1 MKNLLHTATA
11 FNIFKIAIFLI
22 AIKAYT
28 ATATAEIV
36 SGEKIN
42 TPDSTLTSEI
52 AKIKQEKIA
61 IEAKSK
67 AQEAVC
73 YKKFAVSS
81 CLKDVKTEK
90 LAALNEVR
98 RRELELN
105 NQQRSQKA
113 KALQEKQEKKESS
126 NAASQIKES
135 PETLKSGNSDSA
147 AQTTETKKIS
157 RVEKNRRDP
166 KARSEK
172 LPVDDQQRL
181 NAAKKR
187 VAEANQ
193 KQAAAQKKAQTRA
206 EKQSQSASQAASY
219 AKKLQLAE
227 AHKNEVAQKQ
237 AAKTKP
243 KSAPLPIPSAAEIAN

>member
-1 MKNLLHTATA
+1 MKNLIHTTTFFFALKLATISIAIYAYNTTATA
-11 FNIFKIAIFLI
+11 QMASESVARL
-22 AIKAYT
+22 
-28 ATATAEIV
+28 
-36 SGEKIN
+36 
-42 TPDSTLTSEI
+42 PDSSLTSDLE
-52 AKIKQEKIA
+52 KIKQEKFA
-61 IEAKSK
+61 IEAKAK

-90 LAALNEVR
+90 LAALNEVK

-126 NAASQIKES
+126 KAASQTKES

-147 AQTTETKKIS
+147 AQTTKTTKIS
-157 RVEKNRRDP
+157 RVEKMGRDP

-172 LPVDDQQRL
+172 LPADDQQRL
-181 NAAKKR
+181 NAANKR
-187 VAEANQ
+187 AAEVKQ

-206 EKQSQSASQAASY
+206 YKQSQSASQSASY
-219 AKKLQLAE
+219 AKKLQLAD
-227 AHKNEVAQKQ
+227 AHRNEVAQKQ

-243 KSAPLPIPSAAEIAN
+243 KSAPLPIPSAAEIAK